1 MIAVFVFNKLLI
13 LSDQRNQEDFSS
25 KATHNDHN
33 RNKRGIITGPGGG
46 LRGCLLPEIPALGR
60 HWNRLKSPE
69 TQEQI
74 YDLLQNWHYRLKIT
88 GKSTKF

>member
-25 KATHNDHN
+25 KATHNDHH

-69 TQEQI
+69 MNALT
-74 YDLLQNWHYRLKIT
+74 LVN
-88 GKSTKF
+88 